1 MAINDFNITRLDV
14 HFGKTIATMVVA
26 NITLHNVIAKFR
38 TRCLKIYSPL
48 LTKKVKFF
56 EKDICGCY

>member
-26 NITLHNVIAKFR
+26 NITKMEV
-38 TRCLKIYSPL
+38 LKEPIFSFAQCHC
-48 LTKKVKFF
+48 K
-56 EKDICGCY
+56 I